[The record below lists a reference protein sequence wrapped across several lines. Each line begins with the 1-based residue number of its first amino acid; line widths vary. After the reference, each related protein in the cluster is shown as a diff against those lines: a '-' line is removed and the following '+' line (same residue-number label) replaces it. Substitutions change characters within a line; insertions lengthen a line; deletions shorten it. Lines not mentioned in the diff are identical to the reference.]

1 MRSFDLGSGKT
12 RLIYILFCFASRF
25 PRNFHELGN
34 VCPASRRSNGGV
46 FHWKFV
52 EWEGKLF
59 PPSADCIITRDL
71 ERGRRRLV
79 ALMTYRKAS
88 HSNSFAEKDLEKY
101 KLNATKHPKS
111 GNGL

>member
-25 PRNFHELGN
+25 PRNFHEQRWEMSAQLADVPTGE
-34 VCPASRRSNGGV
+34 GGI
-46 FHWKFV
+46 FHWKFE

-71 ERGRRRLV
+71 GRGRRRMV
-79 ALMTYRKAS
+79 ALMTYRKVS
-88 HSNSFAEKDLEKY
+88 YSMAEFCAKG
-101 KLNATKHPKS
+101 P
-111 GNGL
+111 